1 MAGLTQWRSVV
12 VYAQQLRQLLNKLVQ
27 RIPQLCLVCH
37 QPSMTLL
44 CKCCQDDLVL
54 LDLEACDYHLLN
66 VPRIAS
72 ALPGVSCER
81 LIAIANYQQP
91 FKSMLLA
98 LKFNRQLVYA
108 KALAD
113 LFCKA
118 LDNADSV
125 LPEAIVP
132 VPLHHKRYKQRHYNQ
147 AREVARYVAEHFELV
162 LDDSFCTRIKYTQA
176 QTELS
181 GGQRRKN
188 LKNAFQV
195 AANKPYQ
202 HIVIFDDIVT
212 TGTTVNE
219 LKRIIQRQYPH
230 MRIDI
235 WCVCISLQ

>member
-1 MAGLTQWRSVV
+1 MAGLIQWRSVV
-12 VYAQQLRQLLNKLVQ
+12 IYAQQLRLLLKKLAQ
-27 RIPQLCLVCH
+27 HIPQLCLVCH

-44 CKCCQDDLVL
+44 CKCCQDDIVL
-54 LDLEACDYHLLN
+54 MDLNACDYHLLN

-72 ALPGVSCER
+72 ALPGMSCER

-91 FKSMLLA
+91 LKSMLLA
-98 LKFNRQLVYA
+98 LKFNRQLVNA

-118 LDNADSV
+118 IDSADDI

-147 AREVARYVAEHFELV
+147 AREVARYVAEYFELA
-162 LDDSFCTRIKYTQA
+162 LDDTFCKRVKYTQA

-188 LKNAFQV
+188 LKNAFEV
-195 AANKPYQ
+195 VANKTYQ
-202 HIVIFDDIVT
+202 HIAIFDDIIT
-212 TGTTVNE
+212 TGSTVNE
-219 LKRIIQRQYPH
+219 LKRTIQRQYPQ

-235 WCVCISLQ
+235 WCVCISL